1 MVRDGSIPQQYDRTL
16 HNYMTD
22 HDRRMPIQACGV
34 ALLVLVGIATGR
46 VGCALADQNA
56 ALAGDLSHAFTPAQM
71 SHLINAASASSLTDQ
86 EVQSVGRLKSLLDV
100 NDSVALALL
109 RILNRPEI
117 SPEDTPQILAQSA
130 AQYRAVIDR
139 LSEITPEDAESRQM
153 VTEAQTALNAG
164 KFTDTETL
172 LRKLEDHE
180 VASSADPPGGSSQ
193 AASSATQHLISAAQ
207 AGTVLGEIALMKLRY
222 GDATRYFQSA
232 QQRLAA
238 LSQADAGAA
247 ATEPND
253 GVPTERPH
261 APPPVEKTTR
271 IAQID
276 TGPPSAPLMLG
287 VAAIGSGTASVH
299 PAAVPG
305 PGMPR
310 SLPER
315 AAGAASDNTVVSAE
329 MLALLLQRG
338 DALLAIGDVSSAR
351 LFYERAAA
359 AGDGRGATGAGKTYD
374 PKVLLAIGA
383 RGIQGD
389 PVAAA
394 TWYRRAIELGDRS
407 AAERLAQISPRG
419 ER

>member
-1 MVRDGSIPQQYDRTL
+1 MSNHV
-16 HNYMTD
+16 
-22 HDRRMPIQACGV
+22 RRMTIQACGL
-34 ALLVLVGIATGR
+34 ALLVLVIITNGR
-46 VGCALADQNA
+46 FGSALADQNE
-56 ALAGDLSHAFTPAQM
+56 ALAGDLSHAFTPVQM

-100 NDSVALALL
+100 NDNVALALL

-117 SPEDTPQILAQSA
+117 RPEDTPQILAQSA
-130 AQYRAVIDR
+130 AQYPAVIDR
-139 LSEITPEDAESRQM
+139 LSEIAPEDAESRRT

-164 KFTDTETL
+164 KFNDTETL

-180 VASSADPPGGSSQ
+180 VASSVDPPNGSAQ

-232 QQRLAA
+232 QQRLAT
-238 LSQADAGAA
+238 LSQAETATAA
-247 ATEPND
+247 AQPND
-253 GVPTERPH
+253 IATTRHSG
-261 APPPVEKTTR
+261 APPAVDTGPKV
-271 IAQID
+271 AQID
-276 TGPPSAPLMLG
+276 PDPPSTPLRQEL
-287 VAAIGSGTASVH
+287 AAIGSDAAAVNPVAARA
-299 PAAVPG
+299 PAAPH
-305 PGMPR
+305 

-315 AAGAASDNTVVSAE
+315 ATSAVSDGTAASAE
-329 MLALLLQRG
+329 MLVLLLQRG
-338 DALLAIGDVSSAR
+338 DALLALGDVSSAR
-351 LFYERAAA
+351 LLYERAAA

-383 RGIQGD
+383 RGIRAD
-389 PVAAA
+389 PLAAA

-407 AAERLAQISPRG
+407 AAERLAQISQRG